1 MNIGPKTRGLTQSK
15 FAKSSALWC
24 IILFSI
30 FIASCTNSK
39 LVLRPLY
46 NSLDDR
52 IEKRFLEYTD
62 FDKNQTANIKNLVDY
77 YHVWH
82 RQTQLP
88 LYALFLE
95 EVVSKM
101 QSSAITETDVN
112 RWSKIIKDYRSKL
125 GSCSPFYGS
134 AAVLATLNQQQVDS
148 IVNFRKEQ
156 IKRWEDDDDD
166 STEADPEGVLAKSV
180 NKRVNQVS
188 RYLSLIGLN
197 LNSEQKDDLRATMN
211 ATQRFDIPIRE
222 DIKKLDDELFSKLNQ
237 RKESNWEEVLVDYI
251 NHRRKTISNLRNEE
265 RVFRG
270 AAWEAYALRAFKSLD
285 KEQRQKVTRY
295 LEGLAATM
303 HALST
308 DQPSA
313 KGLKGSE
320 YRCLGDITS

>member
-1 MNIGPKTRGLTQSK
+1 MGLTQPK
-15 FAKSSALWC
+15 FVRSSALWC
-24 IILFSI
+24 IIFLSI
-30 FIASCTNSK
+30 FIGSCTNSK

-46 NSLDDR
+46 NSLDNR
-52 IEKRFLEYTD
+52 FEKRFLAYTE
-62 FDKNQTANIKNLVDY
+62 FDKKQTSTIRKLVDHF
-77 YHVWH
+77 HVWH

-101 QSSAITETDVN
+101 QASEVTETDVK
-112 RWSKIIKDYRSKL
+112 RWSSLIKDYRSNL

-134 AAVLATLNQQQVDS
+134 AAVLATLDQQQIDS
-148 IVNFRKEQ
+148 ILTHRKEQ

-166 STEADPEGVLAKSV
+166 STEADPDGVLAKSV
-180 NKRVNQVS
+180 DKRVKQIS

-197 LNSEQKDDLRATMN
+197 LNSEQKADLGATMN
-211 ATQRFDIPIRE
+211 ATQQFDVPMRE
-222 DIKKLDDELFSKLNQ
+222 HIKKLDDELFSLLDQ
-237 RKESNWEEVLVDYI
+237 REESNWEETLIDYI

-265 RVFRG
+265 RVYRT
-270 AAWEAYALRAFKSLD
+270 AEWEAYAVRAFSSLD
-285 KEQRQKVTRY
+285 NEQQRQVRRY
-295 LEGLAATM
+295 LAGLASTL

-313 KGLKGSE
+313 KDLKGSE